1 VSEQRRSFFII
12 VVASFFFFLNF
23 SELILLPK
31 YIVHLGL
38 SPADIGLVMGAFS
51 ITVLI
56 TLPLAGVFSE
66 RLSRKCVFIAGAG
79 LLCLATPFYALVQ
92 GMGPLIFGLRVI
104 QGAGF
109 AGAFGILGAFVF
121 DIAAPGSRRYLLG
134 ILTAVN
140 ISTHAIGP
148 ALGEYIIHAR
158 GYPLF
163 FYTAAGLGFISV
175 IAGFFLPGAA
185 RIEKNPWFSLVQG
198 LPHMAAALTLGM
210 VFGSQVVFV
219 PPFLLTRGIDNS
231 SLFFVF
237 FVAGSLM
244 VWSFLR
250 KPLKGA
256 GDVRAWIIS
265 LVLMLAFPLAVP
277 FFEGKVLLMALALAF
292 GIGYGYLYPTLN
304 AYLLDIYPGAR
315 SLANSLFVWSFNL
328 GMLVSSLGF
337 GAVSA
342 AWGYE
347 AAFLISGIL
356 GLSMLALT
364 LRLREDK

>member
-1 VSEQRRSFFII
+1 MSEQRRSFLII

-56 TLPLAGVFSE
+56 TLPLVGIFSE
-66 RLSRKCVFIAGAG
+66 RLSRKYVFIAGAA

-92 GMGPLIFGLRVI
+92 GMGPLVFALRVI
-104 QGAGF
+104 QGIGF
-109 AGAFGILGAFVF
+109 ASAFGILGAFVF

-134 ILTAVN
+134 ILTAIN

-163 FYTAAGLGFISV
+163 FYTAAGLGFVGV

-185 RIEKNPWFSLVQG
+185 RTERIPSFSLTRG
-198 LPHMAAALTLGM
+198 LPHMAAALVLGT

-219 PPFLLTRGIDNS
+219 PPFLLTRGIDDS
-231 SLFFVF
+231 SLFFVS
-237 FVAGSLM
+237 FVTGSLM
-244 VWSFLR
+244 VWSFLHKLLR
-250 KPLKGA
+250 GA

-265 LVLMLAFPLAVP
+265 LVFMLVFPLAVP
-277 FFEGKVLLMALALAF
+277 FFEGRVSLMALALVF

-342 AWGYE
+342 ALGYE
-347 AAFLISGIL
+347 TAFLVSGIL

-364 LRLREDK
+364 LRLRDR

>member
-163 FYTAAGLGFISV
+163 FYTAAGLGFVGV
-175 IAGFFLPGAA
+175 IAGFFLPGSA
-185 RIEKNPWFSLVQG
+185 RAERIPLLPLAQG
-198 LPHMAAALTLGM
+198 LPHMAAALVLGT

-231 SLFFVF
+231 SLFFVS

-244 VWSFLR
+244 VWSFLH
-250 KPLKGA
+250 KPLRGA
-256 GDVRAWIIS
+256 GDVQAWVIS
-265 LVLMLAFPLAVP
+265 LILMLVFPLAVP
-277 FFEGKVLLMALALAF
+277 FFEGRGSLIALALAF

-304 AYLLDIYPGAR
+304 AYLLDIYPDTR

-347 AAFLISGIL
+347 TAFFVSGIL
-356 GLSMLALT
+356 GLSMLALI
-364 LRLREDK
+364 LRLR